1 MLKYED
7 IQESIKKLMINRR
20 RTLIYF
26 AEKIIMAILENAN
39 FNFTSLIDE
48 IHIEAAAWNLSKN

>member
-26 AEKIIMAILENAN
+26 AEKVVIAILENAN
-39 FNFTSLIDE
+39 FNFTSLIDK
-48 IHIEAAAWNLSKN
+48 IHIEAAVWNLSKN